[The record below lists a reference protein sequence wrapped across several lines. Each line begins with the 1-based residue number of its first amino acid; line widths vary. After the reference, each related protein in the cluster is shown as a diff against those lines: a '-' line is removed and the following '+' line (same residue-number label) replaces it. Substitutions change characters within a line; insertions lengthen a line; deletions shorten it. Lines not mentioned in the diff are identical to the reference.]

1 MPTGVEALVVEDL
14 AKRQAVGIRKYN
26 ITVQDSPAELLAW
39 MQHMY
44 EELLDA
50 SVYLKKAM
58 ILLKE
63 KTNDQEENSTK
74 S

>member
-1 MPTGVEALVVEDL
+1 MPTGIEALVVEDL

-26 ITVQDSPAELLAW
+26 ITVQDSPAELMVW

-58 ILLKE
+58 VLLEEKLNEKE
-63 KTNDQEENSTK
+63 KPTKND
-74 S
+74 